1 VTQTLRIRPALV
13 SAAVAAVAL
22 ALYSAT
28 LAPGVG
34 AGDSGELLLA
44 AQTLGVP
51 HPPGYPLWTLLARVL
66 AMLPWGDVAGRVNA
80 LSAIFAA
87 LGAGLFHL
95 LARRAG
101 LRPFAALVATA
112 LYAAS
117 ITVWSAATETEVYA
131 LAAPCFL
138 LLVLLAWRARSRH
151 TASLRSDALAFF
163 AIGLAPV
170 VHQTLAFPATFL
182 GIWVLERDARP
193 GRVMRGLLWSS
204 IGSTLFLVVALRS
217 GAAGSFTFAHETG
230 VLGAVDGMMRQG
242 YGAIR
247 QHPMSTRLALSELGA
262 MAGSVAASIGAAAA
276 LLALLGAWLARRE
289 RGTLRL
295 VAVAAATIPVA
306 LVLLVGFMPDAE
318 HVAQIA
324 PFLAPVVAAA
334 CLMAGAGAE
343 AAARR
348 VPHALRWP
356 TLAATA
362 TCALATVIAHQG
374 LSDRHD
380 FELADRYAHDL
391 LAPLPKN
398 ATLIVD
404 GDNETFLTAYATRL
418 RGLRPDVTLIH
429 RRGYI
434 FGDVYGLAGMP
445 RSRWTEIAHR
455 ADLERLRESKVP
467 VYYTTP
473 PEDLA
478 DAGVV
483 FHQEGLVARAFSPLP
498 NWKEPPRRVLPKP
511 WLPPADWPKS
521 ATLLGGRPKRYD
533 FVTRKL
539 AVSYSDAAARALW
552 SQGLVAESIPWFEDA
567 ARVGYDIAGAHLNLA
582 TALATAGVPERALDE
597 LLVARAVAPLD
608 PEPAARLAVFLGAA
622 GRHEDAARWF
632 ERAYRIDPLPTFAV
646 DAARAWARAGNVER
660 SRYWRERTG

>member
-1 VTQTLRIRPALV
+1 VTQKRWIRPALV

-51 HPPGYPLWTLLARVL
+51 HPPGYPLWTLLARIAVL
-66 AMLPWGDVAGRVNA
+66 IPWGDVAARVNM
-80 LSAIFAA
+80 LSAILAA
-87 LGAGLFHL
+87 LGAGLFHT

-101 LRPFAALVATA
+101 LRPFAAIVATA

-117 ITVWSAATETEVYA
+117 ITVWSAAVETEVYA

-138 LLVLLAWRARSRH
+138 LLILLVWRARSRH
-151 TASLRSDALAFF
+151 TASMRSDALAFF
-163 AIGLAPV
+163 ALGLAPV

-182 GIWVLERDARP
+182 GIWMLERDARLA
-193 GRVMRGLLWSS
+193 RVWRGLLWSS
-204 IGSTLFLVVALRS
+204 IGPTLFLVVALRS
-217 GAAGSFTFAHETG
+217 GAAGSFTFSSETG
-230 VLGAVDGMMRQG
+230 LLGAMDGILRQG
-242 YGAIR
+242 YGSLR
-247 QHPMSTRLALSELGA
+247 QQPLSTRLALAELGA
-262 MAGSVAASIGAAAA
+262 MAGSVAASIGVAAA

-289 RGTLRL
+289 RATLRL

-306 LVLLVGFMPDAE
+306 LVLLVGFLPDAE

-343 AAARR
+343 AAVRR

-356 TLAATA
+356 VLAATA

-380 FELADRYAHDL
+380 FGLADRYARDL
-391 LAPLPKN
+391 LAPLPQN
-398 ATLIVD
+398 ATLVVD
-404 GDNETFLTAYATRL
+404 GDNETFLTAYATRV

-434 FGDVYGLAGMP
+434 FGDVYGLDGMP

-455 ADLERLRESKVP
+455 VDLERLRESKVP

-473 PEDLA
+473 PEDLIE
-478 DAGVV
+478 AGVV
-483 FHQEGLVARAFSPLP
+483 FRQEGLVARAYPPLP
-498 NWKEPPRRVLPKP
+498 NWKEPPRRVMPKP

-521 ATLLGGRPKRYD
+521 GALLGGAPNRYD

-539 AVSYSDAAARALW
+539 AVSYSDAAARAYW
-552 SQGLVAESIPWFEDA
+552 NQGLVAEAIPWFEDA

-597 LLVARAVAPLD
+597 LLRARTVAPLD

-632 ERAYRIDPLPTFAV
+632 ERAYRIDPLPTFAT
-646 DAARAWARAGNVER
+646 DAARAWARAGNAER